1 MYRQEAK
8 RKLRERKKRI
18 KRLKATFAV
27 VSFFSLAMALIC
39 GLSAPLHALDS
50 VTAIISAVFFAL
62 LSLASAACSEAVEE

>member
-1 MYRQEAK
+1 MYRPEAK
-8 RKLRERKKRI
+8 RKLREHKKRI

-39 GLSAPLHALDS
+39 GFSAPLHALDAI
-50 VTAIISAVFFAL
+50 TAIISAVFFAL